1 VIPNPDPL
9 IYVQD
14 IPDAKFNWLVSK
26 YAGTKAPVNGST
38 ESTAVSWTNSNTFL
52 GYLLLIIKICRT
64 LISFKTPA
72 SDYINIS

>member
-52 GYLLLIIKICRT
+52 GYLNLKLEFYSLLKYTQETCF
-64 LISFKTPA
+64 L
-72 SDYINIS
+72 